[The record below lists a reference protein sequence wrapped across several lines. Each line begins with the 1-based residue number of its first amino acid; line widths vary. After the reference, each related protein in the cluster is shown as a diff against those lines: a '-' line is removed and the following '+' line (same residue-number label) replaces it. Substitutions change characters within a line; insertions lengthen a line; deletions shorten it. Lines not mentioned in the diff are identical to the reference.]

1 MKKIAV
7 SFIAAQMFSFS
18 VYGQTALDW
27 TKTDCASINHT
38 LYTYL
43 DSEEVVIMEFAMGC
57 SSCTDAATYLLNTKD
72 KYAVSNPGKV
82 NVFYMDYWP
91 GNDCA
96 VEIAPVTSAYAFDG
110 VFEHCLPEKNY
121 YFTSSSSPM
130 PGIVVAAGSFHQVIY
145 QNNSFADDD
154 TLLIEQAITAF
165 FAIASVEENSLINS
179 AIISPNP
186 SNGEVVVNFKNKESQ
201 KTKISIYNL
210 NGQLISEILNETIQ
224 SGNAKIKMDLSRYPK
239 GMYYINISNEKESVN
254 KKIILI

>member
-1 MKKIAV
+1 MKKYIYILFLFFNL
-7 SFIAAQMFSFS
+7 SIFS
-18 VYGQTALDW
+18 QTALDW
-27 TKTDCASINHT
+27 TKTDCSSISHT
-38 LYTYL
+38 LYSYL

-96 VEIAPVTSAYAFDG
+96 VEIAPVTSSYAFDG

-130 PGIVVAAGSFHQVIY
+130 PGIVVAAGSLHQVIY

-154 TLLIEQAITAF
+154 TLLIEQAITTF
-165 FAIASVEENSLINS
+165 FATASVEENSLSNS
-179 AIISPNP
+179 VIISPNP
-186 SNGEVVVNFKNKESQ
+186 SNGDIIVNFKNKENLN
-201 KTKISIYNL
+201 TKISLYNL
-210 NGQLISEILNETIQ
+210 NGQLITEILNENLQ
-224 SGNAKIKMDLSRYPK
+224 SGDSKINLDLSRYPK
-239 GMYYINISNEKESVN
+239 GMYYIKISNEKESIN
-254 KKIILI
+254 KKIVLI

>member
-1 MKKIAV
+1 MKKKFYLFLLFSTFFFS
-7 SFIAAQMFSFS
+7 SF
-18 VYGQTALDW
+18 GQTALDW
-27 TKTDCASINHT
+27 TKTDCLSVNHT
-38 LYTYL
+38 LYSYL

-57 SSCTDAATYLLNTKD
+57 SSCTDAATYLLSTKD

-96 VEIAPVTSAYAFDG
+96 VEIVPVTSTYAFDG

-130 PGIVVAAGSFHQVIY
+130 PGIVVAAGSLHQVIY

-154 TLLIEQAITAF
+154 TLLIEQAITTF
-165 FAIASVEENSLINS
+165 FATASVEENSLNAS
-179 AIISPNP
+179 TIISPNP
-186 SNGEVVVNFKNKESQ
+186 SSGEFIINFKNKETQ
-201 KTKISIYNL
+201 KTKISLYNL
-210 NGQLISEILNETIQ
+210 NGQLITEILNETLQ
-224 SGNAKIKMDLSRYPK
+224 TGDAKIKMDLSRYPK
-239 GMYYINISNEKESVN
+239 GMYYINISNENESIN

>member
-1 MKKIAV
+1 MKKYFYI
-7 SFIAAQMFSFS
+7 IILFSFCNLS
-18 VYGQTALDW
+18 LFAQTALDW
-27 TKTDCASINHT
+27 TKTDCSSISHT
-38 LYTYL
+38 LYSYL

-96 VEIAPVTSAYAFDG
+96 VEIVPATSTYAFDG

-121 YFTSSSSPM
+121 YFTSTSSPM

-165 FAIASVEENSLINS
+165 FATASVEENSLANS
-179 AIISPNP
+179 TIVSPNP
-186 SNGEVVVNFKNKESQ
+186 SNGEFTINVKSQESS
-201 KTKISIYNL
+201 KTKISLFNL
-210 NGQLISEILNETIQ
+210 NGQLITKLLNESIIKGDT
-224 SGNAKIKMDLSRYPK
+224 KIKMDLSRYPK
-239 GMYYINISNEKESVN
+239 GMYYINISNEKESIN